1 MSKEF
6 SITKLMALC
15 DEKKY
20 ATTVAGFG
28 VIDVSESI
36 EVPKSFQTSK
46 LAVKAMNILNDNIV
60 NWDYIGEEER
70 QALKDELAVR
80 GPGDN

>member
-6 SITKLMALC
+6 SITKLLALC
-15 DEKKY
+15 EDKKY
-20 ATTVAGFG
+20 ATTVAGFE

-36 EVPKSFQTSK
+36 DVPKSFQKSK
-46 LAVKAMNILNDNIV
+46 LAVQAMSILDDNIV
-60 NWDYIGEEER
+60 SWDYIGEEER
-70 QALKDELAVR
+70 QALKDELAIR